1 MQQEEIKAF
10 SSLIKV
16 FVNNEK
22 EHFNVNKDCGLNNKS
37 KEWIRFKLITHGTW
51 LLNMHGG
58 KSLHI

>member
-37 KEWIRFKLITHGTW
+37 KEWIRFKLITHGKW
-51 LLNMHGG
+51 LLRMHE
-58 KSLHI
+58 